1 MKTIKENMEEK
12 TMKSKVEILTGI
24 RPTGD
29 LTVANYLGAVK
40 PILQMQKDGKRP
52 MLFVADLH
60 AMTTN
65 EPMEI
70 AKYSREVIA
79 DYLALGV
86 DTDKTTIY
94 LQSDIAGQTT
104 TLMTF
109 LARHISVAELL
120 RVPTLKEKMK
130 TDSEEKLKTANA
142 LLFLYPV
149 MMAADILL
157 QQAKSIPVGEDQ
169 VAHLEVTRKLANRF
183 NKKYGDTFPVPQL
196 MQVKAL
202 RLLSLKGDGKMSKSN
217 PSGAIFLTDSAKVA
231 AQKIKKA
238 ETAIEG
244 KMTPRLESHV
254 VLAKK
259 LCKTENELKQIDEL
273 INQHK
278 NGKPVM
284 GLFKQLMAQIVT
296 DFLQDFQSKRAKI
309 KNEHINSVLAAGAK
323 IAQKNADETL
333 NLVKKTLFN

>member
-1 MKTIKENMEEK
+1 
-12 TMKSKVEILTGI
+12 MKSKVEILTGI

-65 EPMEI
+65 EPAEI

-86 DTDKTTIY
+86 DPEKTTIY

-130 TDSEEKLKTANA
+130 TDSEEKIKTANA

-157 QQAKSIPVGEDQ
+157 QQAKIIPVGEDQ
-169 VAHLEVTRKLANRF
+169 VAHLEITRKLANRF
-183 NKKYGDTFPVPQL
+183 NKKYGNTFPVPQL
-196 MQVKAL
+196 MQIKAL

-217 PSGAIFLTDSAKVA
+217 PSGAIFLTDHAEVT

-254 VLAKK
+254 LLAKE
-259 LCKTENELKQIDEL
+259 LCKTESEFRQIDEL

-284 GLFKQLMAQIVT
+284 GLFKQLMVQIVT
-296 DFLQDFQSKRAKI
+296 NFLQNFQGKRAKI
-309 KNEHINSVLAAGAK
+309 KDEHVDSVLVAGAK

-333 NLVKKTLFN
+333 SLVKKALFG